1 MKKMISVSEECCKA
15 NKSGW
20 AEQVSGIVTK
30 DLTKKVVLELRP
42 AWQEGD
48 APGKGKCTV
57 MYTVG

>member
-48 APGKGKCTV
+48 APGKGKC
-57 MYTVG
+57 